1 MKPRNNRVMCPECFK
16 QKMLFETQK
25 QADNFIKWNG
35 EDIDTNG
42 GELRSY
48 YCPACGGYHI
58 SSKPY
63 KKVYEHNTEN
73 LIKRYEKD
81 ILLTEK
87 SKKVEL
93 PDLTEYTKDILA
105 HIPPE
110 IDSKTKLKKYL
121 TEYFSKN
128 SINNVNLQQE
138 IRVEIYKLIKTG
150 KYVMRIHTVCDKV
163 LSDEEIIELL
173 KENLFR
179 IKTTAQLG
187 KQINILKSKYNLVIS
202 KEQMKRLTEQWYIL
216 NYQKNNK

>member
-16 QKMLFETQK
+16 HKMLFETQK

>member
-1 MKPRNNRVMCPECFK
+1 MKPKNNRVVCPECFR

-105 HIPPE
+105 HIPHE

-128 SINNVNLQQE
+128 GINNVNLQQE
-138 IRVEIYKLIKTG
+138 IRVEIYKLFKTG
-150 KYVMRIHTVCDKV
+150 KYVMRTHTVCDKV
-163 LSDEEIIELL
+163 LSDEEIIE
-173 KENLFR
+173 
-179 IKTTAQLG
+179 
-187 KQINILKSKYNLVIS
+187 V
-202 KEQMKRLTEQWYIL
+202 
-216 NYQKNNK
+216 